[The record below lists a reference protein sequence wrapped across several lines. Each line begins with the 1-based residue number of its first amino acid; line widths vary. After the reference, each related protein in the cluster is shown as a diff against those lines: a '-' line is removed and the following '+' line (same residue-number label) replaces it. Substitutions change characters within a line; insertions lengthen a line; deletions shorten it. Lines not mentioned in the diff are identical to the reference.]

1 MPYEPWN
8 KLLAATGFTSYRY
21 RGPFG
26 WIMLAAHDTE
36 GALRE
41 VARSTDAK
49 INPANLQIWEYEK
62 KQYVDINH

>member
-1 MPYEPWN
+1 MAYEPWN
-8 KLLAATGFTSYRY
+8 KPLAMSGFISYRY

-26 WIMLAAHDTE
+26 WIMASAHDTE

-49 INPANLQIWEYEK
+49 VNKANLQVWDYGQN
-62 KQYVDINH
+62 QYTDIM

>member
-8 KLLAATGFTSYRY
+8 KPLAMPGFISYRY

-26 WIMLAAHDTE
+26 WIMASAHDTE

-49 INPANLQIWEYEK
+49 IDKSNLQIYDYEK
-62 KQYVDINH
+62 KQYVDIM

>member
-1 MPYEPWN
+1 MAYEPWN
-8 KLLAATGFTSYRY
+8 KPLAMSGFISYRY

-26 WIMLAAHDTE
+26 WIMASAHDTE

-49 INPANLQIWEYEK
+49 VNKANLQVWDYEQN
-62 KQYVDINH
+62 QYTDIM

>member
-8 KLLAATGFTSYRY
+8 KPLAMPGFISYRY

-26 WIMLAAHDTE
+26 WIMASAHDTE

-41 VARSTDAK
+41 VARSTDATIDK
-49 INPANLQIWEYEK
+49 SNLQIYDYEK
-62 KQYVDINH
+62 KQYVDIM